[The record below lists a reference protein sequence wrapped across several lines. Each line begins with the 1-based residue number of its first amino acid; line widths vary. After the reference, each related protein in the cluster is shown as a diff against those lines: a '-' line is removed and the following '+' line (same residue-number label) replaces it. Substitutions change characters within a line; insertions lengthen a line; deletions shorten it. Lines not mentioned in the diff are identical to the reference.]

1 LKNIECFNLVASRV
15 LLTLL
20 SEFPK
25 PIILDARQLQNEMT
39 DLADE
44 CKWTS
49 HVYHNITACTISYLV
64 DEGFVRD
71 SGGGRGPAFANAVLT
86 AKGFTALSRKLDA
99 LEPSKTVGQR
109 LLEAG
114 KAIGP
119 DVAGAVVARFLQSF

>member
-1 LKNIECFNLVASRV
+1 MKNIECFNLVASRV

-20 SEFPK
+20 NEFPK
-25 PIILDARQLQNEMT
+25 PIILDARKLQEEMT

-44 CKWTS
+44 CKWTN
-49 HVYHNITACTISYLV
+49 HVYHNVTSCTVKYLV
-64 DEGFVRD
+64 DEGFVRISD
-71 SGGGRGPAFANAVLT
+71 GGRGPTFANAVLT
-86 AKGFTALSRKLDA
+86 AKGFTSLNRKLDA
-99 LEPSKTVGQR
+99 LEPTKTVGQR